1 MAMSQWSL
9 APDRLLMQ
17 LQIHNRIE
25 NETGTEQ
32 TNNLT
37 AKPQLVAEMLRV
49 KEDHQSNKIVIKS

>member
-1 MAMSQWSL
+1 MAMSLWSL

-17 LQIHNRIE
+17 PQTHNRIE

-37 AKPQLVAEMLRV
+37 EKPQLVAEMLRV